1 MASNVTRIWC
11 ADVRKCMSRLTRHL
25 CSILTNTLPSPT
37 RDKPPS
43 NRDWLS
49 IPQLRKRATWAQPF
63 CWTSSQL
70 SSLFCL
76 TPENFFFLGDI
87 SVLRHGDYLTSNTKL
102 HFREGEYSR
111 SPCSWIFHKGKDEP
125 ARTNNNR
132 TKLNQ
137 NLNESKKVITDWLQR
152 DKLQKK

>member
-1 MASNVTRIWC
+1 MASAGTSPAIALNN
-11 ADVRKCMSRLTRHL
+11 KGSRAGR
-25 CSILTNTLPSPT
+25 
-37 RDKPPS
+37 
-43 NRDWLS
+43 
-49 IPQLRKRATWAQPF
+49 F
-63 CWTSSQL
+63 
-70 SSLFCL
+70 
-76 TPENFFFLGDI
+76 
-87 SVLRHGDYLTSNTKL
+87 
-102 HFREGEYSR
+102 FREGEYAR